1 MILIKNVQVVDGA
14 GKAAYKADVLINN
27 DKISAIGSFPNKE
40 AEVVIDGLGYYL
52 TPGFI
57 DVNTDSDHYLSLF
70 TNPAQEDFL
79 TQGVTT
85 IIGGQCGS
93 SLAPLLYGSL
103 ESIQKWGNPNL
114 INVDWHTVD
123 DFLTVLKSSGLGI
136 NFGTLVGH
144 STIRR
149 ALIGEGLRDLSG
161 SELKVLLNLLAR
173 SLEEGALGL
182 SAGLGY
188 VHSKN
193 VSYEEI
199 KSFAK
204 IVEKYNGVFAVH
216 LRDEKEKLADAVS
229 ETIQLSQETGAKTL
243 VSHFRPLIGYERNFE
258 QALNLIETAAN
269 KLDFH
274 FDGYPFDS
282 SVVPLYALLPIEFQ
296 TGGWRAMLDNISNK
310 ATQEKIIK
318 GLPILKESDIIIASA
333 PQAKYLTGKSLGQ
346 FAKNREI
353 DLSVALLE
361 LMKATQLQAVIIYKN
376 INLDL
381 AIRSLTSEK
390 GLVASNG
397 ASLRARDS
405 NQGQSDSGLNP
416 ALFSDVFKYERF
428 YNTFPKFLDLISKV
442 EGFSLENAIKK
453 LTSVP
458 ARKFNLKN
466 RGVIKEGNQADAVM
480 IKDNKIHHVFVN
492 GKWAV
497 KAGQFQN
504 GLAGQIIRR

>member
-1 MILIKNVQVVDGA
+1 MTLIRSVQIVDGS
-14 GKAAYKADVLINN
+14 GKAPYKADVLLSG
-27 DKISAIGSFPNKE
+27 DRISALGAFPNKK
-40 AEVVIDGLGYYL
+40 ASLVINGLGYYL
-52 TPGFI
+52 APGFI
-57 DVNTDSDHYLSLF
+57 DIHTDSDHYLTLF
-70 TNPAQEDFL
+70 SNPPQEDFL

-85 IIGGQCGS
+85 IIGGHCGS

-123 DFLTVLKSSGLGI
+123 DFLTVLKSSGLGV

-204 IVEKYNGVFAVH
+204 TVEKYNGVFAAH

-229 ETIQLSQETGAKTL
+229 ETIQLSRETGAKIL

-274 FDGYPFDS
+274 FDNYPFDS
-282 SVVPLYALLPIEFQ
+282 SVVPLYTLLPTEFQ
-296 TGGWRAMLDNISNK
+296 TGGWRVMLDNISKK
-310 ATQEKIIK
+310 AIQEKIIK
-318 GLPILKESDIIIASA
+318 ELLILKESDIIIASA
-333 PQAKYLTGKSLGQ
+333 PQAKYLTGKYLGQ

-353 DLSVALLE
+353 DLPAALLE
-361 LMKATQLQAVIIYKN
+361 LMKATQLQAVVIYKN

-381 AIRSLTSEK
+381 TVKSL
-390 GLVASNG
+390 
-397 ASLRARDS
+397 
-405 NQGQSDSGLNP
+405 
-416 ALFSDVFKYERF
+416 
-428 YNTFPKFLDLISKV
+428 
-442 EGFSLENAIKK
+442 
-453 LTSVP
+453 
-458 ARKFNLKN
+458 
-466 RGVIKEGNQADAVM
+466 M
-480 IKDNKIHHVFVN
+480 
-492 GKWAV
+492 
-497 KAGQFQN
+497 
-504 GLAGQIIRR
+504 